1 MWTLLAAHSLT
12 DLDGLD
18 SAGGGRADVRAAGDG
33 GVRAALTADL
43 GDLGGG
49 ERTDSLTAGRRGD
62 VTVVDVASAADVVAT
77 CLSDNVIVMHAVIM
91 RRVLNNTRKTV
102 IGRGSRSDRPRYY
115 AHKRRLLDGLG
126 RATPH
131 ASPR

>member
-1 MWTLLAAHSLT
+1 
-12 DLDGLD
+12 
-18 SAGGGRADVRAAGDG
+18 VRAAGDG

-49 ERTDSLTAGRRGD
+49 ERTDSLTARRRGD

-91 RRVLNNTRKTV
+91 RRVLNNTRKKLSSV
-102 IGRGSRSDRPRYY
+102 EDRGQTDRVT
-115 AHKRRLLDGLG
+115 
-126 RATPH
+126 TPTSA
-131 ASPR
+131 AS